1 MIGPT
6 GKAKPRGR
14 RTIVF
19 VVSFAL
25 VAGSVLLP
33 VHWWK
38 SEHGAPPEIH
48 ELTRL
53 SGHVRSLVKTRTNG
67 TGNKPIIHLAIQ
79 EDLRDFVIEGPGYR
93 AVKGLELL
101 EPGVEIEFWVRTT
114 EERRSNS
121 TKGIDLILNSV
132 FEWRK
137 SPEVHALRT
146 KTETLLGLDDF
157 RREAEDSN
165 HKLAYLGM
173 LLAAAMPGRVL
184 FVLWKERRNKRA

>member
-1 MIGPT
+1 M
-6 GKAKPRGR
+6 PRGVR
-14 RTIVF
+14 AIILVVF
-19 VVSFAL
+19 LAL

-33 VHWWK
+33 VYWWK
-38 SEHGAPPEIH
+38 YEHGAPPKIH

-79 EDLRDFVIEGPGYR
+79 EDLRNFVIEGPGYR
-93 AVKGLELL
+93 AVKRLELL
-101 EPGVEIEFWVRTT
+101 KPGVEIEFWVRTT

-146 KTETLLGLDDF
+146 KTETLLGLEDY
-157 RREAEDSN
+157 RREVEDSN
-165 HKLAYLGM
+165 HRLVHLGM
-173 LLAAAMPGRVL
+173 LVAALLVGWVL
-184 FVLWKERRNKRA
+184 FALWKEKRNKRT